1 MSQFE
6 SMKAKV
12 GKFSLANKTVL
23 LPEMGRSGSLL
34 VAAAM
39 RSFGIDAQ
47 VMETYKDLQLGKQYT
62 SGKECFPCQITLGD
76 VLYHLEREKER
87 LGEGFNPENYLYFM
101 AEAGGPCRFG
111 MYNKLHRIILDSMD
125 GFSKT
130 RIATLTADDSYSVGG
145 LMKPEE
151 KTHFRR
157 SAYVAIVISDILDR
171 MLWRTRP
178 YEKEKGQAEAYYEK
192 TLDNMCLAVEIHGR
206 KKRFQQIYRIL
217 EEAVGK
223 AQDIIEPTIP
233 PKPLIGMVGEIYLR
247 SHTKSNQDLIKL
259 LESYGGE
266 VVNASLAE
274 WVNYVSYDN
283 MKKAERKA
291 LLALRQR
298 DLKSLSQHLRKW
310 LSNRIELTYQYFR
323 MDQVYRRVKKHLHIY
338 EDHKI
343 DKLEK
348 QLDNGRLFS
357 FEVGTEAGLSIGGA
371 LEYCLHGFDG
381 IVNVFP
387 FTCMPSTMCSAVLK
401 PLLDRMQIPYIDAAY
416 DGTYQPNLGAAVRT
430 FMYQAAQHQ
439 KKRKAQSVLQP
450 VNN

>member
-1 MSQFE
+1 MGQFE

-12 GKFSLANKTVL
+12 GKFSLANKTIL

-130 RIATLTADDSYSVGG
+130 RIASLTADDSYSVGG

-206 KKRFQQIYRIL
+206 KKRFQQIYRTL

-223 AQDIIEPTIP
+223 ARDIIEPTIP

-283 MKKAERKA
+283 MKKAGRKA
-291 LLALRQR
+291 LLALKQR
-298 DLKSLSQHLRKW
+298 DLNSLSQNLRKW

-357 FEVGTEAGLSIGGA
+357 FQVGTEAGLSIGGA

-387 FTCMPSTMCSAVLK
+387 FTCMPSTMCSAILK
-401 PLLDRMQIPYIDAAY
+401 PLLDRMQIPFIDAAY
-416 DGTYQPNLGAAVRT
+416 DGTYQPNLQAIVRT

-439 KKRKAQSVLQP
+439 RKRIGQSA
-450 VNN
+450 

>member
-1 MSQFE
+1 MNQFE

-206 KKRFQQIYRIL
+206 KKRFQQIYRTL

-223 AQDIIEPTIP
+223 ARDIIEPTIA

-416 DGTYQPNLGAAVRT
+416 DGTYQPNLGAAIRT

-439 KKRKAQSVLQP
+439 KKRRASCNQ
-450 VNN
+450 